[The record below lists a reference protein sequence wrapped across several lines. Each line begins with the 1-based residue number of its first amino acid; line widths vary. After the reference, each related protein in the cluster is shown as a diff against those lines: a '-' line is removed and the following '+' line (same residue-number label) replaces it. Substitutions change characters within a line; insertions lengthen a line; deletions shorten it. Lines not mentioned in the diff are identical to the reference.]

1 MWTATMPTAALFWQ
15 QVVLSN
21 RLFAGRC
28 RSSSRA
34 AGARATESCRC
45 CRRTVSGSTDSRN
58 AEPEAYETESNRAVG
73 ASGWALAGIL
83 RSAGGPDPVVRVLAV
98 GVKDRKVVRIAG

>member
-1 MWTATMPTAALFWQ
+1 MPTAALFWQ

-45 CRRTVSGSTDSRN
+45 CRRTVGGSTDSRDP
-58 AEPEAYETESNRAVG
+58 EPEAYETESNRSVG
-73 ASGWALAGIL
+73 ASGWPLASIL
-83 RSAGGPDPVVRVLAV
+83 RVQEEPDPVVRVLAV
-98 GVKDRKVVRIAG
+98 GVKDRNAVRIAGEEMVL